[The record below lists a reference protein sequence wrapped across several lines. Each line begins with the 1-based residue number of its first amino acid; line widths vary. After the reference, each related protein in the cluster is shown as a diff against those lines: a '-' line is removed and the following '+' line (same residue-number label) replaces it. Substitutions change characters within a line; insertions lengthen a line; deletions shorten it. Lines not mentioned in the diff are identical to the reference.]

1 MNAVPGATT
10 PLAAAVEWAV
20 SQLPS
25 SSPVFCDAA
34 TAQLLTR
41 VGHPAVPVSVW
52 SWRRAGWTIITPG
65 LRDEAPDSTPVTS
78 ALAATI
84 PVAVFGG
91 GSDRVVIARLV
102 PGRTSAV
109 AAAVA
114 ADARERR
121 NAAAALLRNG
131 HVRIA
136 EAARAAFTAG
146 SVDFRADTLLAA
158 IASNSS
164 HGSATVVQVQTD
176 AAEQATGL
184 PARRLEIAFPDQS
197 TLSDALASLPARFR
211 PYLVQ
216 GTNRLAQLTWR
227 VRIPPVRPLP

>member
-1 MNAVPGATT
+1 
-10 PLAAAVEWAV
+10 
-20 SQLPS
+20 LPS

-41 VGHPAVPVSVW
+41 VGHPAVQVSVW

-121 NAAAALLRNG
+121 NAAAALLHNG

-197 TLSDALASLPARFR
+197 TLSDALASLSARFR